1 MNFTKH
7 IFLFL
12 IGCAGIM
19 PALAQQTYIHW
30 TNVFARLFQT
40 MFVSKMPITT
50 FQPHSMY
57 AKKPLPNTFLR
68 LALREADLCQTR
80 DYLKWK

>member
-19 PALAQQTYIHW
+19 PALAQQTYTLNECIREALSN
-30 TNVFARLFQT
+30 NVRIKNANNDLSASQHVRQ
-40 MFVSKMPITT
+40 K
-50 FQPHSMY
+50 
-57 AKKPLPNTFLR
+57 ALPNTFLR